1 MRVSKKS
8 CPFLYSESLYKLV
21 WVTGWKWTSLQ
32 CHTAGN
38 NRFYPFYWVSQNL
51 PQFCTVISRLSDGSR
66 NCDNTALSNQCIM
79 YVLMYDKRTCVIQV
93 NAWSDTDPGQPEI
106 ILITE
111 RATRYIYP
119 YTNTVLLGL
128 QKSEL
133 QLYRAVVFR
142 RELQ

>member
-1 MRVSKKS
+1 
-8 CPFLYSESLYKLV
+8 
-21 WVTGWKWTSLQ
+21 
-32 CHTAGN
+32 
-38 NRFYPFYWVSQNL
+38 
-51 PQFCTVISRLSDGSR
+51 
-66 NCDNTALSNQCIM
+66 M

-106 ILITE
+106 TLITE

-119 YTNTVLLGL
+119 YTNIVLLGL